1 LLNLSV
7 TLLLRQLLKQIL
19 FNVNFYLI
27 YTFVGATFTSHIGDI
42 KMHKTNFTLEMPPV
56 FSIDV
61 DVTFEFDDFDS
72 SVGEKES
79 VTILD
84 VVFNST
90 DEFEQDNPIS
100 LDGLLDDYDV
110 KMKLEDYL
118 LKNKSEFM

>member
-1 LLNLSV
+1 
-7 TLLLRQLLKQIL
+7 
-19 FNVNFYLI
+19 
-27 YTFVGATFTSHIGDI
+27 
-42 KMHKTNFTLEMPPV
+42 MHKINFTLEMPPV

-61 DVTFEFDDFDS
+61 DVTFEFDEFDS

-84 VVFNST
+84 IVFNSS
-90 DEFEQDNPIS
+90 DEFGQDNPIS

>member
-1 LLNLSV
+1 
-7 TLLLRQLLKQIL
+7 
-19 FNVNFYLI
+19 
-27 YTFVGATFTSHIGDI
+27 
-42 KMHKTNFTLEMPPV
+42 MHKINFTLEMAPV
-56 FSIDV
+56 FKIDV

-84 VVFNST
+84 IVFTSS
-90 DEFEQDNPIS
+90 DIFGQDNPIS
-100 LDGLLDDYDV
+100 LDGLLDDYGI

>member
-1 LLNLSV
+1 
-7 TLLLRQLLKQIL
+7 
-19 FNVNFYLI
+19 
-27 YTFVGATFTSHIGDI
+27 
-42 KMHKTNFTLEMPPV
+42 MHKINFTLEMPPV

-84 VVFNST
+84 IVFTSN
-90 DEFEQDNPIS
+90 DEFGQDNPIS